1 MSPRRNQP
9 DYRDPDS
16 TAGGRLRAAFERIFG
31 DVEHP
36 LTWAVGVGSI
46 AGIRVRIHVLF
57 IVYAVAQVLW
67 SINRGFFGPG
77 YTAIAMGALF
87 VIVLMHE
94 FGHCLAC
101 RWVGGEADD
110 ILMWPLGGLASV
122 HPPDDWR
129 AHLITTVG
137 GPAVNVV
144 ILPITSAALWAS
156 GRPGAIIFNPLEIG
170 PLLMTVIDSW
180 WLTALWTLHAVNL
193 AILAFNVLLPIFPL
207 DGGRI
212 VQALI
217 WRSQGRRRSM
227 EIAAGVGLIASGVL
241 AVFAI
246 VADVLLVLGIAVFCG
261 LVCWSERQRL
271 RAPELLG
278 DYEDFGVAND
288 PEADARRDRLAERQA
303 RKEAEAQ
310 AELDRILEKIARSG
324 LGSLSAREKRTLERA
339 TKEKRTGRR

>member
-1 MSPRRNQP
+1 MSPRRGQP
-9 DYRDPDS
+9 DFRDPDS
-16 TAGGRLRAAFERIFG
+16 TAGGRFRAAFERVFG

-36 LTWAVGVGSI
+36 LTWAVGAGSV
-46 AGIRVRIHVLF
+46 AGIRIRIHVLF

-77 YTAIAMGALF
+77 YTAIAMGSLF
-87 VIVLMHE
+87 FIVLLHE

-101 RWVGGEADD
+101 RWVGGEADE
-110 ILMWPLGGLASV
+110 ILMWPLGGLATV

-129 AHLITTVG
+129 AHLITTIG

-144 ILPITSAALWAS
+144 LLPITSGALWAS

-180 WLTALWTLHAVNL
+180 WLTALWTLHGVNL

-217 WRSQGRRRSM
+217 WRAKGRRRSM

-246 VADVLLVLGIAVFCG
+246 VAEVLMVLGIAVFCG
-261 LVCWSERQRL
+261 LVCWAERQRL
-271 RAPELLG
+271 RAPDLIGGYDVFG
-278 DYEDFGVAND
+278 DEEDPSVA
-288 PEADARRDRLAERQA
+288 ARSQRILERQA
-303 RKEAEAQ
+303 RREAEAQ

-324 LGSLSAREKRTLERA
+324 LGSLNAREKRTLERA